1 MNRQEELIQDAEAF
15 VKSYIERE
23 LDARGEKMVYPV
35 IRIKLDHTP
44 EGEWDGINNA
54 VLASLDEKTGNV
66 HLYIMTCIM
75 HKEAVEHLFGI
86 KIEDYVGHILI
97 DTNEKDEKYFSIV
110 KEEFNLDNLRKVK
123 ENLKEEKKNKFP
135 RWNTI

>member
-1 MNRQEELIQDAEAF
+1 
-15 VKSYIERE
+15 
-23 LDARGEKMVYPV
+23 
-35 IRIKLDHTP
+35 
-44 EGEWDGINNA
+44 
-54 VLASLDEKTGNV
+54 
-66 HLYIMTCIM
+66 M

-123 ENLKEEKKNKFP
+123 ENLKEEKKNRFP